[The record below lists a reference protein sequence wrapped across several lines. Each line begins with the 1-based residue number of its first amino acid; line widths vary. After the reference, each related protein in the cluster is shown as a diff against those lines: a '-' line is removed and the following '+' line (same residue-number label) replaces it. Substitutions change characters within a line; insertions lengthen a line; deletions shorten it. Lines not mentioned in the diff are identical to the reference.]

1 MEAGGGGSEGSHERE
16 IGQSP
21 FLLKSL
27 NLAQTLEAVVLFI
40 YFLFCYLQLRI
51 PKPLSR

>member
-1 MEAGGGGSEGSHERE
+1 MEEGGGGSGDSHEGE

-27 NLAQTLEAVVLFI
+27 NLAQTLEAVQF
-40 YFLFCYLQLRI
+40 FFFF
-51 PKPLSR
+51 